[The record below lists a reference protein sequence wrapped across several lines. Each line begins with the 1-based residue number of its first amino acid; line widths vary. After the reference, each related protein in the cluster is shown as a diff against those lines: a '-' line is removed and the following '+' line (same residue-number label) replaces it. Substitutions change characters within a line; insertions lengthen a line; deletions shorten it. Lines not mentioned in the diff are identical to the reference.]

1 MKTFLQALFFFLLV
15 TQICFSQVLGSFKR
29 GYEISTPKK
38 NLKLVLDPLPGG
50 TYSVGSGGDFPSI
63 DSAFN
68 KLSIDGIA
76 GEVTLE
82 LINNL
87 YTAPADTFGFVL
99 NGPISGAGPNSRVI
113 IKPAANTNVTIEG
126 NLQFVLSF
134 NDISYLTLDGVGTE
148 GTTTLTVH
156 SIFNQQIIENNGIV
170 VVNNSD
176 HNIIQNVVIICE
188 DISRTGIGIFF
199 ACTINSTF
207 VPDSNLIQNN
217 FIKKAGAAI
226 VVSAYWAN
234 PDTKHRGN
242 VIKENKVG
250 SETDSLIAWGIQ
262 IEKSQNAV
270 AENNIVQNLKLY
282 NNNTWDGVNKGINS
296 YWGTGDTIRNNIVH
310 NFKSLSGIHSTGIQL
325 SGDVGKTG
333 SGNMVY
339 NNMIYDIQSTSTWPD
354 SRVAG
359 IQIWQQNNPNIF
371 YNSVYL
377 SGTGANHQGSAAFYI
392 HHSCSNVTL
401 KNNILVNTRVD
412 SPYCATAIYD
422 HTATNLT
429 SDNNI
434 LYYAPNQNNSLVRIG
449 ITRYNTL
456 VDWQVTTNDLQS
468 YIEMPHFIEPFLH
481 IDDTIATYIESRGTP
496 IPGIDMDFDG
506 QTRNTL
512 TPDIGADELDGV
524 VGVEDQITL
533 PTEFSLSQNYPNP
546 FNPST
551 TINYSI
557 AKMSKVTLTLYN
569 LLGEEV
575 KTLINEEKP
584 TGNYSV
590 EFNAVNLPSGVYFY
604 QLQAVDPSTSSGQG
618 FVETKKMILI
628 K

>member
-1 MKTFLQALFFFLLV
+1 MKTILQTLFFLLLLS
-15 TQICFSQVLGSFKR
+15 QICFSQELGSIRR
-29 GYEISTPKK
+29 GYDFTIPEKFQ
-38 NLKLVLDPLPGG
+38 KLVLDPLPAG
-50 TYSVGSGGDFPSI
+50 TYSVGTGGDFPTI

-82 LINNL
+82 LIDDL
-87 YTAPADTFGFVL
+87 YIAPPDTFGFLL

-126 NLQFVLSF
+126 NWSFVLSF
-134 NDISYLTLDGVGTE
+134 NDISYLTLDGVSYE

-156 SIFNQQIIENNGIV
+156 SVFNQQYVENNGIV
-170 VVNNSD
+170 FSNDAD
-176 HNIIQNVVIICE
+176 HNIIQNVIVICE
-188 DISRTGIGIFF
+188 DISRTGIGIFLVCSVNSPF
-199 ACTINSTF
+199 A
-207 VPDSNLIQNN
+207 PDSNLIQNN

-226 VVSAYWAN
+226 VVTASWAN
-234 PDTKHRGN
+234 ANTKHIGN
-242 VIKENKVG
+242 VIRGNKVG

-270 AENNIVQNLKLY
+270 AENNIVKNLKLY

-296 YWGTGDTIRNNIVH
+296 YWGASDTIRNNIVH

-412 SPYCATAIYD
+412 SPYCASAIYD

-434 LYYAPNQNNSLVRIG
+434 LYYAPNQNNTLVRIG
-449 ITRYNTL
+449 NTRYNTL
-456 VDWQVTTNDLQS
+456 ADWQATANDLQS

-506 QTRNTL
+506 DTRNAI
-512 TPDIGADELDGV
+512 TPDIGADEFDGIV
-524 VGVEDQITL
+524 VGIEEETAL
-533 PTEFSLSQNYPNP
+533 PNEFALEQNYPNP

-557 AKMSKVTLTLYN
+557 AEISKVSLKLFN

-575 KTLINEEKP
+575 TTLVNEDKSA
-584 TGNYSV
+584 GNYSV
-590 EFNAVNLPSGVYFY
+590 EFNAANLPSGVYFY
-604 QLQAVDPSTSSGQG
+604 QLRAGDFIQ
-618 FVETKKMILI
+618 TKKMILLR
-628 K
+628 